1 MTNEGARPRPTPLQ
15 DPLELARR
23 RRMVAV
29 MNLTVYLLLLVW
41 LGAILQQDGWSD
53 IDLAIFIAFAIAAP
67 WSVLGFCN
75 AMLGFWLLH
84 MRPDALAKV
93 APFAND
99 GDAATP
105 LKVRVA
111 MLMTIRNEDPARAF
125 ARLQAMKAS
134 ISRTGEAASFDW
146 FMLSDST
153 DPEIAAREEAA
164 FAKWRLEGDAA
175 ALHYRRRSDNRGY
188 KAGNI
193 SDFCERWGGAYKFMI
208 PLDADSLMDGETILR
223 LTRVG
228 QANPGVGI
236 IQTLVV
242 GSPSASAF
250 ARIFQFGMR
259 AGMRVY
265 TMGAAWWGGD
275 CGPFWGH
282 NALVRVAP
290 FAAHCALPKLDD
302 DRHVLSHDQIEA
314 VLMRRAGFEVRV
326 LPLEW
331 GSFEENPPTLV
342 DFLRRDLRWCRGNL
356 QYFKLLSTP
365 GLVPTSRFQLVWAIA
380 MFIGAPAWTAI
391 IALAALTTLQGSAAS
406 FPVRSA
412 QVLYC
417 LFLGFY
423 FAPKLAGYIDVART
437 PGGLARYGGAVR
449 FVAGAL
455 IEALLSFVIGAAATL
470 QITLYLLSLP
480 FRGAIRWDGQARDAH
495 ALSWPR
501 AVREMW
507 PQLLFG
513 TLVFCIGAT
522 RAPKLLLWSLPLT
535 AGYLLA
541 IPAGVVTACPRLG
554 RWMASLRLCAIPEEF
569 DPPAIFALL
578 AKEEEARP
586 EPSPAKIVTAAAAA
600 AGLASDT

>member
-1 MTNEGARPRPTPLQ
+1 
-15 DPLELARR
+15 
-23 RRMVAV
+23 
-29 MNLTVYLLLLVW
+29 
-41 LGAILQQDGWSD
+41 
-53 IDLAIFIAFAIAAP
+53 
-67 WSVLGFCN
+67 
-75 AMLGFWLLH
+75 
-84 MRPDALAKV
+84 
-93 APFAND
+93 
-99 GDAATP
+99 
-105 LKVRVA
+105 
-111 MLMTIRNEDPARAF
+111 
-125 ARLQAMKAS
+125 
-134 ISRTGEAASFDW
+134 
-146 FMLSDST
+146 
-153 DPEIAAREEAA
+153 
-164 FAKWRLEGDAA
+164 
-175 ALHYRRRSDNRGY
+175 
-188 KAGNI
+188 
-193 SDFCERWGGAYKFMI
+193 MI

-290 FAAHCALPKLDD
+290 FAANCVLPKLDG
-302 DRHVLSHDQIEA
+302 DRHFLSHDQIEA

-356 QYFKLLSTP
+356 QYLKLLSTP
-365 GLVPTSRFQLVWAIA
+365 GLAPTSRFQLVWAIA

-391 IALAALTTLQGSAAS
+391 IALAALTTLQSGVAS
-406 FPVRSA
+406 FPVRST

-449 FVAGAL
+449 FFAGAL
-455 IEALLSFVIGAAATL
+455 IEALLSFVIGASATL

-480 FRGAIRWDGQARDAH
+480 FRRAVRWDGQARDAH

-501 AVREMW
+501 AVQAMW

-541 IPAGVVTACPRLG
+541 IPVGVVTAWPRLG
-554 RWMASLRLCAIPEEF
+554 RWMACLRLCAAAYFRPARQGRRSVAGAETSGERF
-569 DPPAIFALL
+569 RGGGAGGRRLARLYFFARAIFFLSW
-578 AKEEEARP
+578 
-586 EPSPAKIVTAAAAA
+586 PSMA
-600 AGLASDT
+600 

>member
-1 MTNEGARPRPTPLQ
+1 
-15 DPLELARR
+15 
-23 RRMVAV
+23 
-29 MNLTVYLLLLVW
+29 
-41 LGAILQQDGWSD
+41 DGWSD

-99 GDAATP
+99 GDAAAP

-125 ARLQAMKAS
+125 ARLRAMKAS
-134 ISRTGEAASFDW
+134 VGRTGEAASFDW

-175 ALHYRRRSDNRGY
+175 RLHYRRRPDNLGY

-193 SDFCERWGGAYKFMI
+193 SDFCERWGDAYEFMI

-236 IQTLVV
+236 IQTLVA

-290 FAAHCALPKLDD
+290 FAAHCALPKLDG
-302 DRHVLSHDQIEA
+302 DRYILSHDQLEA

-365 GLVPTSRFQLVWAIA
+365 GLTPTSRFQLIWAIA

-391 IALAALTTLQGSAAS
+391 IALAAMTTLQGGAAS
-406 FPVRSA
+406 FPVRST

-437 PGGLARYGGAVR
+437 PGGFARYGGAVR
-449 FVAGAL
+449 FFAGAL

-480 FRGAIRWDGQARDAH
+480 FHGAIRWDGQPRDAY
-495 ALSWPR
+495 ALSLSG
-501 AVREMW
+501 AVRAMW

-541 IPAGVVTACPRLG
+541 IPAAIVTAWPRLG

-569 DPPAIFALL
+569 DRPAIFALL
-578 AKEEEARP
+578 AKEEEARS
-586 EPSPAKIVTAAAAA
+586 EPKPAKSVRAVAAA
-600 AGLASDT
+600 AGLASDA

>member
-1 MTNEGARPRPTPLQ
+1 MTNEGARAKPTPLQ

-53 IDLAIFIAFAIAAP
+53 VDLAIFIAFAIAAP

-99 GDAATP
+99 GDAAAP
-105 LKVRVA
+105 LRVRVA

-125 ARLQAMKAS
+125 ARLRAMKAS
-134 ISRTGEAASFDW
+134 VGRTGEAASFDW

-175 ALHYRRRSDNRGY
+175 RLHYRRRSDNRGY

-193 SDFCERWGGAYKFMI
+193 GDFCERWGDAYEFMI

-290 FAAHCALPKLDD
+290 FAAHCAPPKLDG
-302 DRHVLSHDQIEA
+302 DRHILSHDQIEA

-365 GLVPTSRFQLVWAIA
+365 GLTPTSRFQLIWAIA

-391 IALAALTTLQGSAAS
+391 IALAAMTTLQGGAVS
-406 FPVRSA
+406 FPVRST

-417 LFLGFY
+417 LFVGFY

-437 PGGLARYGGAVR
+437 PGGFARYGGAVR
-449 FVAGAL
+449 FFAGAL
-455 IEALLSFVIGAAATL
+455 IEALLSLVIGAAATL

-495 ALSWPR
+495 ALTWPC
-501 AVREMW
+501 AVRAMW

-522 RAPKLLLWSLPLT
+522 RAPRLLLWSLPLT

-541 IPAGVVTACPRLG
+541 IPAGVVTAWPRLG
-554 RWMASLRLCAIPEEF
+554 RWMACLRLCAIPEEF
-569 DPPAIFALL
+569 DRPAIFALL
-578 AKEEEARP
+578 AKEEARS
-586 EPSPAKIVTAAAAA
+586 EPKPAKGALAAAAA
-600 AGLASDT
+600 AGLASDA